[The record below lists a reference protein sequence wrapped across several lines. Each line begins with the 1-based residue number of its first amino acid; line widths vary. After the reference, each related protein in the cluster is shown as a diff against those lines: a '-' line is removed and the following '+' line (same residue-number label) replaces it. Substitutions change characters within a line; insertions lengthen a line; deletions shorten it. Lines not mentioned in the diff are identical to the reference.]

1 MTIPITR
8 ENIDD
13 LLNRGKIEV
22 AMNNGRW
29 WRIRRNGA
37 TKHWKRDA
45 ARIYVPFKAG
55 LRFYG
60 NLTETDFS
68 SNPGG
73 SLNPNFFRV
82 AAESNS

>member
-13 LLNRGKIEV
+13 LLDRGKIET
-22 AMNNGRW
+22 AMSNFKW
-29 WRIRRNGA
+29 WRIRRNGV

-55 LRFYG
+55 LRLYG
-60 NLTETDFS
+60 NLTEIDFS
-68 SNPGG
+68 NNPGNA
-73 SLNPNFFRV
+73 LNPNFFRV
-82 AAESNS
+82 TGESEG